1 MTCHDV
7 EMSMTTNNE
16 QHSLIIAAVILVHFS
31 SKFILCTLNSIIVT
45 ICHAMRGD
53 FMSGTVFDR
62 YNQRFNRTTILTS
75 FIKWTAFRKLV
86 LFPKDSTSFFR
97 INVLSS
103 LFLLLLH
110 KRHSMWPI
118 STRTIPQDPRPE
130 NEIHCGTNYKIIFM
144 ISFMCDFDGD

>member
-86 LFPKDSTSFFR
+86 LFPKVSTS
-97 INVLSS
+97 
-103 LFLLLLH
+103 LFG
-110 KRHSMWPI
+110 SM
-118 STRTIPQDPRPE
+118 S
-130 NEIHCGTNYKIIFM
+130 
-144 ISFMCDFDGD
+144 